1 MEKATEPIEKAAE
14 TTEDMIKEMSKET
27 VDKII
32 RRHVYASTA
41 VGFIPLPLV
50 DIAGLTG
57 VQLNMLR
64 KIAKEYGVP
73 FSEGTVKNILLS
85 LFGGVFPPTHAFILA
100 SVIKIV
106 PGVGQA
112 AGVTAMPIL
121 AGATTYAVGKLFAA
135 HFAWGGD
142 FTDFD
147 SEKVKE
153 NYAKWFEE
161 GKKVAAEVRSE

>member
-1 MEKATEPIEKAAE
+1 MEKAAE
-14 TTEDMIKEMSKET
+14 TTAEMIKEMSKET

-32 RRHVYASTA
+32 RRHVYVSAG
-41 VGFIPLPLV
+41 VGLIPLPLV

-85 LFGGVFPPTHAFILA
+85 LFGGIFPPAHAFILG
-100 SVIKIV
+100 SLIKLV

-112 AGVTAMPIL
+112 AGVTSMPIL
-121 AGATTYAVGKLFAA
+121 AGATTYAVGNLFAT

-142 FTDFD
+142 FTDLD
-147 SEKVKE
+147 TEKIKE
-153 NYAKWFEE
+153 DYAKWFEE
-161 GKKVAAEVRSE
+161 GKKVAAEVRSKD

>member
-1 MEKATEPIEKAAE
+1 MEKAAE
-14 TTEDMIKEMSKET
+14 TTAEMIMEMSEPA

-32 RRHVYASTA
+32 RRHVYVSAG
-41 VGFIPLPLV
+41 VGLIPLPLV

-57 VQLNMLR
+57 VQVNMLR

-85 LFGGVFPPTHAFILA
+85 LFGGIFPPAHASLVA
-100 SVIKIV
+100 SLLKVI
-106 PGVGQA
+106 PGVGQT
-112 AGVTAMPIL
+112 AGVASMPIL
-121 AGATTYAVGKLFAA
+121 AGATTYAVGKLFAT

-147 SEKVKE
+147 TEKIKE
-153 NYAKWFEE
+153 DYAKWFEE
-161 GKKVAAEVRSE
+161 GKKVVTEMRGKG